1 MHARI
6 NHLNTWRK
14 KYLGMRQNMPVY
26 DDKATKKA
34 NKEKSRCRGLSVFS
48 ASLFSSKRNLLE
60 SAYPLFPDFQRLMN
74 ARGVETAH
82 EQMILQCCHPSS
94 IPVGAKTN
102 FKNPMLGC
110 GDITEAFGFF
120 VF

>member
-1 MHARI
+1 
-6 NHLNTWRK
+6 
-14 KYLGMRQNMPVY
+14 MPVY

-48 ASLFSSKRNLLE
+48 ASLFSSKRNLHE
-60 SAYPLFPDFQRLMN
+60 SAYPLFPDFQGLMN

-94 IPVGAKTN
+94 IPVVPRRISKIQCSAAAISQKPSV
-102 FKNPMLGC
+102 FS
-110 GDITEAFGFF
+110 FF
-120 VF
+120 ENDRYVSHQKWRP